1 MSLLLLPLTTFAII
15 RYMMLLPFIQNMQR
29 ISIVLFFIA
38 VFSHTSFSQSQLAVN
53 SSIDSLSNK
62 RVVLIDNIFVTGNK
76 ETKDKIILRELS
88 IVKGSTYDFEAL
100 NEIIKSDRNKIYN
113 TKLFNEVE
121 VAILELD
128 YEKVDI
134 IVRVT
139 ERWYLFPIPLLDIID
154 RNFNDWW
161 VNHNHDFNR
170 LIYGMSLYHFNM
182 RGMNERM
189 TITAQFGFTKRFEV
203 NYSMPYI
210 DRSQR
215 HGLSFSAR
223 YLEYNNLHYATL
235 DNKRIFVETNDL
247 LKTTYGFGAAYTLRN
262 SFYTRHSFGMEY
274 SYNHVADTV
283 LELNPNYLG
292 TGTNE
297 QKFLKASYVFN
308 IDRRDIAAYPLKGYN
323 FAVGIYQIGF
333 GFENNVSKSGF
344 EATYA
349 KYFELKNGFYVN
361 NLTSVSLSTPPNQPY
376 TLLSGLGFNNRLV
389 RGYELYTIFA
399 QNYFLNKSTFKKV
412 LFKGSTKWKS
422 MPLEQFQYIPYGLY
436 LKTYLDLGYAKNTVN
451 LEGNATLA
459 DRLLVGTGVGLDF
472 VTMYDFIIRA
482 EYSFNNI
489 GEHGF
494 FLSLTSD
501 F

>member
-1 MSLLLLPLTTFAII
+1 MVAYYFCRLYDCEKLF
-15 RYMMLLPFIQNMQR
+15 MLLTSTILKFQR
-29 ISIVLFFIA
+29 IGITLFFLTA
-38 VFSHTSFSQSQLAVN
+38 LSTHSFSQLQLDSKVPN
-53 SSIDSLSNK
+53 DSLANK
-62 RVVLIDNIFVTGNK
+62 RLVLIDNIFLTGNR

-88 IVKGSTYDFEAL
+88 IVKGDVYDFDAL
-100 NEIIKSDRNKIYN
+100 SEILNSDRNKIYN

-128 YEKVDI
+128 YDKVDV

-139 ERWYLFPIPLLDIID
+139 ERWYLFPIPLIDIID

-170 LIYGMSLYHFNM
+170 LIYGLSLYHFNM

-189 TITAQFGFTKRFEV
+189 TVTAQFGFTKRFEI

-223 YLEYNNLHYATL
+223 YLEYNNLHYATV
-235 DNKRIFVETNDL
+235 DNKRVFIETEDL
-247 LKTTYGFGAAYTLRN
+247 LRTTFAFGARYTLRN
-262 SFYTRHSFGMEY
+262 SFYTRHSFGIDY
-274 SYNHVADTV
+274 SNTNVSDTV
-283 LELNPNYLG
+283 LLLNPNYLG
-292 TGTNE
+292 TRTND
-297 QKFLKASYVFN
+297 QNLLKVSYLFSM
-308 IDRRDIAAYPLKGYN
+308 DKRDIAAYPLRGFN
-323 FAVGIYQIGF
+323 FSAEAYQIGF
-333 GFENNVSKSGF
+333 GLENSVYKTGF

-349 KYFELKNGFYVN
+349 RYFELKKGFYFN
-361 NLTSVSLSTPPNQPY
+361 NLTSISLSTPLNQPY
-376 TLLSGLGFNNRLV
+376 TLLTGLGFNNRLV

-399 QNYFLNKSTFKKV
+399 QNYFLNKSTFKKM

-436 LKTYLDLGYAKNTVN
+436 LKTYFDLGYATNTLN
-451 LEGNATLA
+451 LEGNSNLA
-459 DRLLVGTGVGLDF
+459 DKLLIGTGIGLDF

>member
-1 MSLLLLPLTTFAII
+1 MVIL
-15 RYMMLLPFIQNMQR
+15 R
-29 ISIVLFFIA
+29 ISQNLLRFGIILFFLVCIT
-38 VFSHTSFSQSQLAVN
+38 HISFSQLTSDASFQ
-53 SSIDSLSNK
+53 SDSAANQRK
-62 RVVLIDNIFVTGNK
+62 VLIDNIFITGNK
-76 ETKDKIILRELS
+76 KTKDKIILRELS
-88 IVKGSTYDFEAL
+88 IERGKVYNFEAL
-100 NEIIKSDRNKIYN
+100 EEILKSDRNKIYN

-121 VAILELD
+121 VAMLELD
-128 YEKVDI
+128 YDKVDI
-134 IVRVT
+134 VVRVT
-139 ERWYLFPIPLLDIID
+139 ERWYLFPIPLIDIID

-170 LIYGMSLYHFNM
+170 LIYGLSLYHFNM

-203 NYSMPYI
+203 EYSMPYI

-215 HGLSFSAR
+215 HGLSFSAK

-235 DNKRIFVETNDL
+235 DNKRVFVETEDL
-247 LKTTYGFGAAYTLRN
+247 LRTTYAFSSKYTLRN
-262 SFYTRHSFGMEY
+262 SFYTRHSFGLEY
-274 SYNHVADTV
+274 SNTNVADTV
-283 LELNPNYLG
+283 LQLNPDYLG
-292 TGTNE
+292 TGTND
-297 QKFLKASYVFN
+297 QNVLKASYFFSM
-308 IDRRDIAAYPLKGYN
+308 DKRDIAAYPLSGFN
-323 FAVGIYQIGF
+323 FSAGVYQVGF
-333 GFENNVSKSGF
+333 GLKNGVIKTGI
-344 EATYA
+344 EASFA
-349 KYFELKNGFYVN
+349 RYFELKNKFYFN
-361 NLTSVSLSTPPNQPY
+361 NLTSISVSTPPNQPY

-399 QNYFLNKSTFKKV
+399 QNFFLNKSTFKKA
-412 LFKGSTKWKS
+412 LFTGSTKWKS

-436 LKTYLDLGYAKNTVN
+436 VKTYFDVGYAKNTLN
-451 LEGNATLA
+451 LEGNSGLA
-459 DRLLVGTGVGLDF
+459 DKLLLGTGFGLDF

>member
-1 MSLLLLPLTTFAII
+1 
-15 RYMMLLPFIQNMQR
+15 MLLSGSIRNILR
-29 ISIVLFFIA
+29 GSIVV
-38 VFSHTSFSQSQLAVN
+38 VFVLAFYNSSFSQA
-53 SSIDSLSNK
+53 SSDSIQPVDSLTDK
-62 RVVLIDNIFVTGNK
+62 RLVLIDNIFLTGNK
-76 ETKDKIILRELS
+76 KTRSKIILRELS
-88 IVKGSTYDFEAL
+88 VVKGNVYDFDAL
-100 NEIIKSDRNKIYN
+100 NEIIISDRNKIYN

-128 YEKVDI
+128 YDKVDI
-134 IVRVT
+134 VVRVT
-139 ERWYLFPIPLLDIID
+139 ERWYLFPIPLIDIID

-161 VNHNHDFNR
+161 VNHDHDFNR
-170 LIYGMSLYHFNM
+170 LIYGLSLYHFNM

-189 TITAQFGFTKRFEV
+189 TVTAQFGFTKRFEV

-223 YLEYNNLHYATL
+223 YLEYNNLHYATV
-235 DNKRIFVETNDL
+235 DNKRIFIETEDL
-247 LKTTYGFGAAYTLRN
+247 LRTTYSVGSNYTLRN
-262 SFYTRHSFGMEY
+262 SFYTRHSFGIDY
-274 SYNHVADTV
+274 TYNSVADTV
-283 LELNPNYLG
+283 LQLNPNYLG
-292 TGTNE
+292 TGTNI
-297 QKFLKASYVFN
+297 QNQLKVSYAFS
-308 IDRRDIAAYPLKGYN
+308 IDKRDIAAYPLNGFN
-323 FAVGIYQIGF
+323 LSVGAYQIGF
-333 GFENNVSKSGF
+333 GLENGVYKTGF
-344 EATYA
+344 EVTYA
-349 KYFELKNGFYVN
+349 RYFKLKKGFYFN
-361 NLTSVSLSTPPNQPY
+361 NLSSISITTPPNQPY

-412 LFKGSTKWKS
+412 IFKGSTKWKS

-436 LKTYLDLGYAKNTVN
+436 LKTYFDLGYAKNTVN
-451 LEGNATLA
+451 LEGNAALA
-459 DRLLVGTGVGLDF
+459 DRILVGTGIGLDF